1 MVGNGS
7 DASSRGWM
15 ISMRGVVLLLVI
27 ALMAAAL
34 AACGGDGEPDG
45 DGGGDETESR
55 QSTEGK
61 SDRSCRQSDSAT
73 AEADDE
79 DEDEDEPEPTRRG
92 LLGSGRSQPAT
103 GPGATEDADG
113 AVSTQIED
121 GGGPRV
127 KYTSVS
133 AGYYHRCGMRG
144 RHRGLLGR
152 RRPSPSHAARGG
164 VPLGQRRD
172 WPYVRGAAGR
182 CRRLLGQSGSR
193 GDAGGL

>member
-1 MVGNGS
+1 
-7 DASSRGWM
+7 
-15 ISMRGVVLLLVI
+15 MRGVVLLLVI

-103 GPGATEDADG
+103 GPGATEDDSDAR
-113 AVSTQIED
+113 STR
-121 GGGPRV
+121 GGGRPRAERAPFV
-127 KYTSVS
+127 SVS
-133 AGYYHRCGMRG
+133 AGIGHTCGV
-144 RHRGLLGR
+144 LL
-152 RRPSPSHAARGG
+152 
-164 VPLGQRRD
+164 D
-172 WPYVRGAAGR
+172 GAVA
-182 CRRLLGQSGSR
+182 C
-193 GDAGGL
+193 